1 MKLKRIDIKA
11 ILADPAQRRMMVA
24 RGTVAI
30 QAREG
35 IDITLEQALE
45 SYDRLEASGELAR
58 VRRLAATFGGT
69 NGTN

>member
-1 MKLKRIDIKA
+1 MKKPLRRFDMQK

-45 SYDRLEASGELAR
+45 SYDRIIKEKKK
-58 VRRLAATFGGT
+58 
-69 NGTN
+69 